1 MILRNGVSLPL
12 LGLGTLH
19 QGGYSRV
26 AELHALEL
34 GYRLLDTATSYGCEQ
49 RLGEAVRQSGVARE
63 QLFLTGKVWLSDYGR
78 DRCLAAAEL
87 SMARLE
93 VEYLDLLLHWPG
105 GLQEEVAGAWLWLEE
120 LLEQGRVRAIG
131 VSNFQQR
138 HLDRLLQ
145 TAREVPHIDQIEF
158 HPYQNDRKLVH

>member
-1 MILRNGVSLPL
+1 M
-12 LGLGTLH
+12 
-19 QGGYSRV
+19 
-26 AELHALEL
+26 
-34 GYRLLDTATSYGCEQ
+34 
-49 RLGEAVRQSGVARE
+49 
-63 QLFLTGKVWLSDYGR
+63 
-78 DRCLAAAEL
+78 
-87 SMARLE
+87 
-93 VEYLDLLLHWPG
+93 
-105 GLQEEVAGAWLWLEE
+105 AGAWLWLEE